1 MFMRSDVRDTSTING
16 TTGRRHSLVL
26 LPGLLCLVLKL
37 ERAEQTN
44 MDMVIR
50 CISWIH
56 LKVSRARNDINA
68 HSRTRT
74 LLAPWPQALSAK
86 QGVSRDQPAKCSER
100 GTCECMKAY
109 KSTFSHG
116 LPQNCL

>member
-1 MFMRSDVRDTSTING
+1 MFMRSDVRDTSTVNG

-50 CISWIH
+50 SISAGYI
-56 LKVSRARNDINA
+56 
-68 HSRTRT
+68 
-74 LLAPWPQALSAK
+74 
-86 QGVSRDQPAKCSER
+86 
-100 GTCECMKAY
+100 
-109 KSTFSHG
+109 
-116 LPQNCL
+116 